1 MKASG
6 LVVVSVL
13 TMLGACSG
21 EPGPTPTPI
30 PPANET
36 SPRIPAIQD
45 AVKKNEPLLKEPIED
60 HLRLLE
66 STIASI
72 AEKHGDESVEV
83 VQALTETAALLST
96 KGRLDLALPFMERSL
111 ELSREVYGLD
121 HRETA
126 FALHD
131 VAVVLTDAAADG
143 YDPRAE
149 LLYRGAVEVRR
160 RQAGVDHPETAA
172 SETQL
177 AWQLLLGARRESLP
191 YRKYPMLAEA
201 EHLAL
206 HAERVFDEHEIR
218 DYSLKIRRTLIETAF
233 ARADYSEVQKRAR
246 ALLQDRDYEKGPG
259 LYPDATAQDL
269 LMRAIELQ
277 MELFKNVELPKARG
291 LQDSGHE
298 KRN

>member
-1 MKASG
+1 MKSSG
-6 LVVVSVL
+6 LVVVGVL
-13 TMLGACSG
+13 AMLVACSG
-21 EPGPTPTPI
+21 EPVPTPI

-36 SPRIPAIQD
+36 SPRIAAIKE
-45 AVKKNEPLLKEPIED
+45 AVQQNEPALQEPIED
-60 HLRLLE
+60 HLAALE
-66 STIASI
+66 STIAEI
-72 AEKHGDESVEV
+72 AEKKHGDPSVEV

-96 KGRLDLALPFMERSL
+96 KGRPDLALPFIERSL
-111 ELSREVYGLD
+111 ERSRQVYGLD

-131 VAVVLTDAAADG
+131 VAVILTDAAADG

-149 LLYRGAVEVRR
+149 LLYRGAIEVRR
-160 RQAGVDHPETAA
+160 RQAGIDHPETAA

-206 HAERVFDEHEIR
+206 HAERVFDERKVR

-246 ALLQDRDYEKGPG
+246 ALLEDRDYEKGPG

-269 LMRAIELQ
+269 LMQAIEMQ
-277 MELFKNVELPKARG
+277 TELFKNVELPKARG
-291 LQDSGHE
+291 LQDSAHE